1 MAETQITD
9 QTILVALLAEEDR
22 TSLATILARSNW
34 KVRFVRTF
42 RDTQKA
48 LRALPGVVISEREF
62 SDGRCWQDLLWEMQK
77 MDFPPALIVAD
88 RLADERLWVEVLNLG
103 AHDLLAKPF
112 DVQEVLY
119 AVSTAFQRTENAR
132 LVAGRRKP
140 AKPTGKYRA
149 TRTRVR
155 TAGTA

>member
-1 MAETQITD
+1 
-9 QTILVALLAEEDR
+9 
-22 TSLATILARSNW
+22 
-34 KVRFVRTF
+34 
-42 RDTQKA
+42 
-48 LRALPGVVISEREF
+48 
-62 SDGRCWQDLLWEMQK
+62 MQK

-88 RLADERLWVEVLNLG
+88 HLADERLWVEVLNLG

-112 DVQEVLY
+112 DVKEVLY
-119 AVSTAFQRTENAR
+119 AVSTAFQRTENTR

-140 AKPTGKYRA
+140 AKPAGKYRA

>member
-62 SDGRCWQDLLWEMQK
+62 SDGRCWKDLLWEMQK

-88 RLADERLWVEVLNLG
+88 RVADERLWVEVLNLG

-112 DVQEVLY
+112 DVQEVLH
-119 AVSTAFQRTENAR
+119 AVSTAFHRTESAR
-132 LVAGRRKP
+132 WVAGRRKP
-140 AKPTGKYRA
+140 AKPEGKYRT
-149 TRTRVR
+149 TRTRAR
-155 TAGTA
+155 AAGTA